1 MMIASMG
8 GTHRYILTVNAGSS
22 SIKLALFA
30 QTPTNTDPTRL
41 FDVTTTNIG
50 QKSSVL
56 TVQASGQE
64 KTSRDIQAS
73 NHSAAIALMIQQLVT
88 RIDTAEIKVVGHRV
102 VYGGNQFYQPTLITN
117 EVASQLGEFVNF
129 DPEHAPASLAI
140 IALLRQDLPQAQHV
154 ACFDTSYF
162 HDLPKV
168 AQLVAIPRRY
178 QAIGVRRYGYH
189 GLSYRYLTKRF
200 QDIAGEAAVNGRV
213 IYAHLGSGVSL
224 AATVNG
230 EPTETTMGFSPTSGV
245 VMSSRSGDVD
255 PSLARFLTK
264 ETGMSIDE
272 YNHMLNFESGLLGVS
287 GLSSDMYTLLQNEAT
302 NPAAAAAVE
311 LFCYQVRKSI
321 GALATTIG
329 GIDSLVFSGGIGE
342 QAPLIRA
349 RICEGLEFLGISLDP
364 VLNSE
369 HRELIS
375 SRGSA
380 VGVHI
385 IPTDE
390 ATIIAQDA
398 TTIASLNQGTY

>member
-1 MMIASMG
+1 MG

-22 SIKLALFA
+22 SIKLALFGEA
-30 QTPTNTDPTRL
+30 SANTNPTRL
-41 FDVTTTNIG
+41 FDLTTTNIA
-50 QKSSVL
+50 QASSVL
-56 TVQASGQE
+56 TVQAFGQE
-64 KTSRDIQAS
+64 KSSRDITAP
-73 NHSAAIALMIQQLVT
+73 NHSVAIDLMMQQLVSK
-88 RIDTAEIKVVGHRV
+88 IDTTAIKVVGHRV
-102 VYGGNQFYQPTLITN
+102 VYGGNQFYQPTIITD
-117 EVASQLGEFVNF
+117 EVTSQLGEFVQF

-140 IALLRQDLPQAQHV
+140 IALLRRVLPHAQHV

-162 HDLPKV
+162 HNLPGV
-168 AQLVAIPRRY
+168 AQLVAIPRKY
-178 QAIGVRRYGYH
+178 QDIGVRRYGYH
-189 GLSYRYLTKRF
+189 GLSYRYLSKQFRE
-200 QDIAGEAAVNGRV
+200 IAGEAAVNGRV

-224 AATVNG
+224 AATLRGKPV
-230 EPTETTMGFSPTSGV
+230 ETTMGFSPTSGV

-321 GALATTIG
+321 GALAATIG

-364 VLNSE
+364 VPNSE

-375 SRGSA
+375 SGGSA

-398 TTIASLNQGTY
+398 ATIASLNQGTY